1 MFSDIYIKNLQPNE
15 NGTPYRVFEKENDP
29 GFCVQV
35 TPAGKKTFQIYFKR
49 EGKQHFYS
57 LGSYNNKFGVKAAR
71 SKCREIRS
79 LLEKGIDPDNEKYR
93 TKERE
98 KKEKAEIKRKANR
111 ITLNKALDSYLR
123 SLTTER
129 TRKNTSSQFDKDVR
143 PFLGERIVEELTA
156 IEISR
161 VINSV
166 VKRGSQA
173 SARNLYISL
182 NAAINAAQRDPN
194 QPELE
199 HWANPMLRVKKPS
212 ARPPGD
218 NALSPEEI
226 AKLWQSLAIG
236 KLSKPIADIIRLLL
250 LTGQRVREITELR
263 WSEIDLKNG
272 FIDLPPSRIK
282 TGTRT
287 RKGHVIPLAPMAK
300 KILSECPRMG
310 LAVFPGARSIDQPM
324 SWESVR
330 KAINKHCKEMKNID
344 AEFPIYSP
352 KQSRSTVK
360 THMARIKI
368 LKEIR
373 DRIQNHAL
381 HDVASTHYDRHDY
394 FDDKLDGLKKW
405 EAELTKIIGSLNGVK
420 HK

>member
-1 MFSDIYIKNLQPNE
+1 MFTDIFIKNLKPN
-15 NGTPYRVFEKENDP
+15 GKKTPYRIFEKENDP

-35 TPAGKKTFQIYFKR
+35 MPSGKRTFQIYFKTN
-49 EGKQHFYS
+49 GKQNFFS
-57 LGSYNNKFGVKAAR
+57 LGSYGNQFGVKAAR
-71 SKCREIRS
+71 SKCREIRA
-79 LLEKGIDPDNEKYR
+79 LLDKGIDPANERHRNKL
-93 TKERE
+93 KE
-98 KKEKAEIKRKANR
+98 KKEKAEIERKANR
-111 ITLNKALDSYLR
+111 ITLNAALDSYLQ
-123 SLTTER
+123 SLSSER
-129 TRKNTSSQFDKDVR
+129 TRKNTSSQFNKDVR
-143 PFLGERIVEELTA
+143 PFLGDYIVEELTA
-156 IEISR
+156 VELNK
-161 VINSV
+161 VINRV
-166 VKRGSQA
+166 TQRGSQA

-218 NALSPEEI
+218 NTLSSEEI

-236 KLSKPIADIIRLLL
+236 KVSKPIADIVRLLL

-263 WSEIDLKNG
+263 WSEIDLKHG

-287 RKGHVIPLAPMAK
+287 RKGHVIPLPPMAK
-300 KILSECPRMG
+300 KILSEQPHIG
-310 LAVFPGARSIDQPM
+310 LAVFPGAKSVDQPL

-330 KAINKHCKEMKNID
+330 KALNKHCKEMQAID
-344 AEFPIYSP
+344 AEFPNFSP

-360 THMARIKI
+360 THMARIKV
-368 LKEIR
+368 LKEVR

-394 FDDKLDGLKKW
+394 FDEKLDGLKKW
-405 EAELTKIIGSLNGVK
+405 EDELTNITLQKSGFTQ
-420 HK
+420 